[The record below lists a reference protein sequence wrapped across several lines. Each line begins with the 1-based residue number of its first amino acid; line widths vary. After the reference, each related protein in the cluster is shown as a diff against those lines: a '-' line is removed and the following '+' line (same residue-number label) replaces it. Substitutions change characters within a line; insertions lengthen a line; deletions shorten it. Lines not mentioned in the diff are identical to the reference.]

1 MKRRGLLDWL
11 EKPRDGRGL
20 RFAEDD
26 GGWSLWE
33 YPRLAGAVT
42 AQAERIR
49 ELGTL
54 AGGAVSIV
62 GGSGPGFVAAFMGAL
77 AAGNTPSPLSPPG
90 FGADPAEYVERM
102 AAALRVAAPALVLAE
117 EALLGSVREAARLAD
132 LPHEPRPLVLDEGE
146 TAFRPADPAELALLQ
161 FTSGSTGQPRGVR
174 VTWGNLEANIA
185 MIGNWV
191 GLEPEDATAT
201 WLPLYHDMGL
211 IGCLLTPIVNQ
222 TDVWVLRPEQF
233 VAAPARWLECFG
245 ARGASLTASPTF
257 GFAYAARRVADE
269 ALAGMDFSSWRAAI
283 VGAERVD
290 PVALAR
296 FASRLR
302 PHGFDASAFLPA
314 YGLAEATLA
323 VTGHRPGAEARA
335 VRADWSRAQDGE
347 RLALTAE
354 ASLGE
359 CGEAREEGWL
369 VGCGASLPGVE
380 VSVVGENGAEL
391 PEGHLGEI
399 VVRGETVADGYEGE
413 SAAHATRFEDGA
425 VHTGDAGALLDGELF
440 VAGRLGDAISV
451 RGRTVF
457 AEDIEARL
465 GGIDGVPAGRCAVL
479 AGSHEGAERVI
490 AVVEAEPGP
499 WAEVVAA
506 VIRSQVG
513 SAARIEVWAGRR
525 GAIERTSSGKPRRRA
540 MWRAIDENRLPAE
553 QVWTS
558 LSKEEMK

>member
-11 EKPRDGRGL
+11 EEPRAGRGL
-20 RFAEDD
+20 RFAEDA
-26 GGWSLWE
+26 GSWSLWE

-42 AQAERIR
+42 AQAQRIR
-49 ELGTL
+49 GLG
-54 AGGAVSIV
+54 ASPGGVVSIV

-90 FGADPAEYVERM
+90 FGADPAEYVGRT
-102 AAALRVAAPALVLAE
+102 AAALRVAAPALVLAD
-117 EALLGSVREAARLAD
+117 EALLGPVREAARLAG
-132 LPHEPRPLVLDEGE
+132 LPHEPQPLVLDEGE

-174 VTWGNLEANIA
+174 VTWDNLEANIA

-191 GLEPEDATAT
+191 GLRPEDATAT

-245 ARGASLTASPTF
+245 ARGAGLTASPTF

-335 VRADWSRAQDGE
+335 VRADWAAPRGGE
-347 RLALTAE
+347 CLAVTAE
-354 ASLGE
+354 ATL
-359 CGEAREEGWL
+359 GEARGGDWL
-369 VGCGASLPGVE
+369 VGCGPPLPGTE
-380 VSVVGENGAEL
+380 VAVVDEDGGEL
-391 PEGHLGEI
+391 PEGRLGEI

-413 SAAHATRFEDGA
+413 SAAHATSFEGGS
-425 VHTGDAGALLDGELF
+425 VLTGDAGVLLDGELF

-457 AEDIEARL
+457 AEDVEARL

-479 AGSHEGAERVI
+479 AGSHEGAERVV
-490 AVVEAEPGP
+490 AVVEAEPGA
-499 WAEVVAA
+499 WAEAVAA

-513 SAARIEVWAGRR
+513 SAAGIEVWSGQR
-525 GAIERTSSGKPRRRA
+525 GAIQRTSSGKPRRRE